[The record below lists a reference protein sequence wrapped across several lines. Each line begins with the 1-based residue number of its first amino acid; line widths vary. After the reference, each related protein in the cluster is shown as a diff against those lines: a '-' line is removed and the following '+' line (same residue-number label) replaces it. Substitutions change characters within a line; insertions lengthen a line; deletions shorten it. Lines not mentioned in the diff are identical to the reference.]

1 MVHRVQISQGG
12 GGVSAQKKGAHT
24 YLDKRVEPLAQNLL
38 VLSRGRAVEQLAKL
52 LLLLR
57 KG

>member
-1 MVHRVQISQGG
+1 MQISQGG
-12 GGVSAQKKGAHT
+12 VYAGQKKAHT
-24 YLDKRVEPLAQNLL
+24 CLDKRIEPMAQNLL

-57 KG
+57 EG